1 MALSIIKFYNESLPR
16 DFEKWRRHDD
26 AESEFCEMQGK
37 FGTAFLLITNCS
49 QMLFSELSTSVLHM
63 KNRMKIFALI
73 RIRKKNADTKPWYW
87 PFHLPFIL
95 LWHLPWNV

>member
-63 KNRMKIFALI
+63 KNHDDCQGVSYYMYL
-73 RIRKKNADTKPWYW
+73 
-87 PFHLPFIL
+87 
-95 LWHLPWNV
+95 